1 MAPSTTSVSRC
12 QSGCIISHVGGF
24 MWTTIQW
31 MVRRGNK
38 MHVLSTLCWTGYF
51 IWTCDGW
58 SVCGWTLVTGSFF
71 SGNYLSFFLS
81 LFFFFFFFLPCAIV
95 YIINN
100 TCPAWWDDTNW
111 MIWSMQL
118 LISSY
123 VHILKPPLA
132 SKIHSEVTVCSWQCI
147 KIQERSANS
156 TCQHTAWIQFLKNLF
171 KSFHKSRKLVS
182 YLNTSSGYC
191 QGFVTPSQPQWLY
204 WNDLL
209 KGNGCLKTC
218 FGQQVE
224 KTKIKT

>member
-81 LFFFFFFFLPCAIV
+81 FFFFFFFCHVQLFTSSIIHAQHGEMIQTGWFDQCNCWFLHMFIYWSPHLPAKFILRWLCAV
-95 YIINN
+95 DR
-100 TCPAWWDDTNW
+100 A
-111 MIWSMQL
+111 
-118 LISSY
+118 
-123 VHILKPPLA
+123 LKSKNGLPIAHA
-132 SKIHSEVTVCSWQCI
+132 STLHESNLKKI
-147 KIQERSANS
+147 
-156 TCQHTAWIQFLKNLF
+156 FLKVFTKAGNL
-171 KSFHKSRKLVS
+171 S
-182 YLNTSSGYC
+182 
-191 QGFVTPSQPQWLY
+191 VT
-204 WNDLL
+204 
-209 KGNGCLKTC
+209 
-218 FGQQVE
+218 
-224 KTKIKT
+224 

>member
-1 MAPSTTSVSRC
+1 MWEVSCEPLFNEWSGEVIKCMCFQPSVGLVISYELVMVGQFVVGLLWLEVFSVEITS
-12 QSGCIISHVGGF
+12 
-24 MWTTIQW
+24 
-31 MVRRGNK
+31 
-38 MHVLSTLCWTGYF
+38 L
-51 IWTCDGW
+51 
-58 SVCGWTLVTGSFF
+58 FF
-71 SGNYLSFFLS
+71 SLS
-81 LFFFFFFFLPCAIV
+81 FFFFFFLPCAIV

-111 MIWSMQL
+111 LIWSMQL

-156 TCQHTAWIQFLKNLF
+156 TCQHTAWIQFKKNLF